1 MKNDNI
7 EKSLQSLSV
16 DDIVTGF
23 RQDPSSQSLV
33 CLFCGERF
41 EEGVVY
47 PVENRLLSAWRV
59 AEHHVSSKHG
69 GVFAA
74 LISLGSGQTGLSEIQ
89 ETVMKLIYDGRS
101 DREIAAA
108 LGGKSESTVR
118 NHRFQMR
125 RRKGE
130 AKIYLA
136 LMELLEKRG
145 SDEPRFIEFS
155 ADIPVKD
162 ERMMVT
168 VDENMAILRKHVTQ
182 EEKKLKLIS
191 FPKKQKAKL
200 VVLNRLA
207 ELFERG
213 RQYTEAEV
221 NHKLSDAGDASGEI
235 RRYLIDYGFLS
246 RKRDGSAYWRM

>member
-1 MKNDNI
+1 MKSDNV
-7 EKSLQSLSV
+7 EKSLQMASV
-16 DDIVTGF
+16 DDLVNGF
-23 RQDPSSQSLV
+23 GRDAAGQNLV

-47 PVENRLLSAWRV
+47 PVESLLLSSRRA
-59 AEHHVSSKHG
+59 AEHHVSREHG
-69 GVFAA
+69 GAFTA
-74 LISLGSGQTGLSEIQ
+74 LIGLGGGRTGLSEIQ
-89 ETVMKLIYDGRS
+89 ETVMKQSFDGRT

-125 RRKGE
+125 RRRNE

-136 LMELLEKRG
+136 LMELLEKSG
-145 SDEPRFIEFS
+145 SNEPRFIEFS
-155 ADIPVKD
+155 ADLPVKD

-168 VDENMAILRKHVTQ
+168 VDENAAILRKHVAQ
-182 EEKKLKLIS
+182 EGKKLRLIS

-221 NHKLSDAGDASGEI
+221 NQLLTDAGDESGEI

-246 RKRDGSAYWRM
+246 RKRDGSAYWRV